1 MLPLVVAI
9 VVVAVVVVVDDDD
22 DDTAKV
28 LDIGE
33 RAIAR
38 RSISLFSSTVQ

>member
-1 MLPLVVAI
+1 MLPLVVVVLVEI
-9 VVVAVVVVVDDDD
+9 VVVVDD

-33 RAIAR
+33 RAIAK

>member
-1 MLPLVVAI
+1 MLPLVVVVLVEI
-9 VVVAVVVVVDDDD
+9 VVVVD

-28 LDIGE
+28 LDVGE

-38 RSISLFSSTVQ
+38 RSISLFSYTVQ

>member
-1 MLPLVVAI
+1 MLPLVV
-9 VVVAVVVVVDDDD
+9 VVLVEIVVVVDDDD

-33 RAIAR
+33 RAIVR

>member
-9 VVVAVVVVVDDDD
+9 VVVVVVVDDD

-33 RAIAR
+33 RAIVR

>member
-1 MLPLVVAI
+1 MLPLVVVVLVEI
-9 VVVAVVVVVDDDD
+9 VVVVDDD

-33 RAIAR
+33 RAIVR

>member
-1 MLPLVVAI
+1 MLPLVVVVLVEI
-9 VVVAVVVVVDDDD
+9 VVVDD

>member
-9 VVVAVVVVVDDDD
+9 VVVVVVDDD

>member
-1 MLPLVVAI
+1 MLPLVVVVLVEI
-9 VVVAVVVVVDDDD
+9 VVVVDDD